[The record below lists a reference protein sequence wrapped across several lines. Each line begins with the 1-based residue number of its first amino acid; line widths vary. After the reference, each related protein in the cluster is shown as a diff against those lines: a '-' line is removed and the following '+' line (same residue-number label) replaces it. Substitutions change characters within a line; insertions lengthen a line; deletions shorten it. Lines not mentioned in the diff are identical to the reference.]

1 LPPQVELRLPFFRG
15 LQFAI
20 ARVAAITASNNLSS
34 ATADKTKLANR
45 CTVRPRCTA
54 SSFNN
59 ANTSPLTLIS
69 CTSFIFFRGRARRPN
84 AQALLRHAP
93 GVMGGLPSGGPRRA
107 RITGSASDSPKIVVT
122 SLVHLYDSPVLMPG
136 LPVQTRAKHSHR
148 APVIAPGL
156 FSHANW
162 SARQRRES

>member
-1 LPPQVELRLPFFRG
+1 
-15 LQFAI
+15 
-20 ARVAAITASNNLSS
+20 
-34 ATADKTKLANR
+34 
-45 CTVRPRCTA
+45 
-54 SSFNN
+54 
-59 ANTSPLTLIS
+59 
-69 CTSFIFFRGRARRPN
+69 
-84 AQALLRHAP
+84 LLRHAP

-156 FSHANW
+156 FSVGKADA
-162 SARQRRES
+162 SR